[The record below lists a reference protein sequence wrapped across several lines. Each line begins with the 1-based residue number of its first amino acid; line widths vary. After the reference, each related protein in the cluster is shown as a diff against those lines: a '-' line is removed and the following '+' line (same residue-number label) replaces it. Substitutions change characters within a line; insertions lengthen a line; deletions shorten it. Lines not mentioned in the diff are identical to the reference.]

1 MYFIFINK
9 WISLCVGIIFNVVTD
24 GRLIQIMQILL
35 SSQKL
40 PFESLLTILCLCG
53 LLFHN
58 FVENCLCK

>member
-9 WISLCVGIIFNVVTD
+9 WISLCVGIIFHVVTD

-40 PFESLLTILCLCG
+40 LFELLLIMLCLCG
-53 LLFHN
+53 LLFH
-58 FVENCLCK
+58 L